1 MEEADRLLKTF
12 DWSKVDAMT
21 DEEIIAAAKADPD
34 SSLPTDE
41 ELAEFDLVIPARA
54 RREMAAAR
62 DAAKAAAKTE
72 TARKPAEA
80 APDTDSKPK
89 DAAE

>member
-1 MEEADRLLKTF
+1 MPTKKQLEEADRLLKTF

-21 DEEIIAAAKADPD
+21 DAEIIAAAKADPD

-41 ELAEFDLVIPARA
+41 ELAEFDLVIPAKA
-54 RREMAAAR
+54 RREMAAAK
-62 DAAKAAAKTE
+62 DAAKQK
-72 TARKPAEA
+72 AEA
-80 APDTDSKPK
+80 AAGDEPAKPK